1 MADTVVT
8 LGGDS
13 SGLQDAFKDAGK
25 KAEGL
30 KTDAKKLTDQ
40 LREVGDEADKAAG
53 AFVQKFGGP
62 TAIKAIAGVGGA
74 VGLAKAGVEA
84 FLDSSEALFRSY
96 GEEGQKV
103 WDDTEKSLFAIKG
116 AFAEAVLGG
125 GSLEEMAGR
134 LKAIFDGT
142 KTVVDALLTPVRLL
156 AESLWGI
163 NDATKAAAT
172 GAKDLADAQD
182 RVKANAAAGATSV
195 EEYTKLIW
203 SLTGQTEKLTQA
215 TNDAARA
222 DAKVRLA
229 RIAALEAEQ
238 DERIAQS
245 VMAASLMSNQKKA
258 QEALDVAKR
267 LSNRAW
273 SGEEERAFLDQTIA
287 GMQADVHD
295 RQMARLA
302 GFSKERA
309 AQANAIMASLAE
321 LDAYEAK
328 QKALASA
335 PPITP
340 RPSGGG
346 GGGGPKGP
354 EDPMVYARIYAEG
367 LQELSSEQAAA
378 ITASEKAY
386 GDASTSV
393 LQMKR
398 SELDQLLAME
408 ADGHAKAEAAKKA
421 SLDRQAKQLD
431 DWWAAQDEAEAARA
445 AAKKAADEAE
455 AQRQR
460 DLAKQIADEKAAAQ
474 AKMLGDL
481 YVLTVNNS
489 AKMLAVDLQD
499 AEKSKTAAQRATAAV
514 ISGLGDMAM
523 VKSGLAAAAGNFA
536 EAAAYSVAGTFAY
549 GLAAKLAPTEKSKTT
564 PPAAATNAPSS
575 TSVSYNLRVDAAFAD
590 GESVARRFAEMQR
603 GAQRRGLV

>member
-84 FLDSSEALFRSY
+84 FLDSSEALFKSY
-96 GEEGQKV
+96 GDEGQKV

-134 LKAIFDGT
+134 LKAIFEGT

-163 NDATKAAAT
+163 NDATKAAAA

-182 RVKANAAAGATSV
+182 RVKANAAEGATSV

-267 LSNRAW
+267 LSNRYW
-273 SGEEERAFLDQTIA
+273 SGEEERAFLDQAIA

-340 RPSGGG
+340 RTSGGG

-354 EDPMVYARIYAEG
+354 EDPMVYARVYAEG
-367 LQELSSEQAAA
+367 LQELTKEQAEA

-421 SLDRQAKQLD
+421 SLDRQAKQLE
-431 DWWAAQDEAEAARA
+431 DWWAKEDAADAARA

-455 AQRQR
+455 AQRQI
-460 DLAKQIADEKAAAQ
+460 DLAKQIADERAAAQ
-474 AKMLGDL
+474 AKLLGDL

-564 PPAAATNAPSS
+564 PPAAATNAPTS
-575 TSVSYNLRVDAAFAD
+575 TNVSYNLRVDAAFAD

>member
-134 LKAIFDGT
+134 LKAIFEGT

-163 NDATKAAAT
+163 NDATKAAAA

-182 RVKANAAAGATSV
+182 RVKANAAEGATSV

-267 LSNRAW
+267 LSNRYW
-273 SGEEERAFLDQTIA
+273 SGEEERAFLDQAIA
-287 GMQADVHD
+287 GMQAGVHEQ
-295 RQMARLA
+295 QMARLA

-340 RPSGGG
+340 RTSGGG

-354 EDPMVYARIYAEG
+354 EDPMVYARVYAEG
-367 LQELSSEQAAA
+367 LQELSKEQAEA

-431 DWWAAQDEAEAARA
+431 DWWAAQDEADAARA

-499 AEKSKTAAQRATAAV
+499 AEKSKTASQRATAAV

-564 PPAAATNAPSS
+564 PPAAATNAPTS
-575 TSVSYNLRVDAAFAD
+575 TNVSYNLRVDAAFAD

>member
-134 LKAIFDGT
+134 LKAIFEGT

-156 AESLWGI
+156 AENLWGI
-163 NDATKAAAT
+163 NDATKAAAA

-182 RVKANAAAGATSV
+182 RVKANAAEGATSV

-222 DAKVRLA
+222 DAKVRLG

-267 LSNRAW
+267 LSNRYW

-340 RPSGGG
+340 RTSGGG

-367 LQELSSEQAAA
+367 LQELSKEQADA

-431 DWWAAQDEAEAARA
+431 DWWAAQDEADAARA

-481 YVLTVNNS
+481 YVLAVNNS

-499 AEKSKTAAQRATAAV
+499 AEKSKTASQRATAAV

-564 PPAAATNAPSS
+564 PPAAATNAPTS
-575 TSVSYNLRVDAAFAD
+575 TNVSYNLRVDAAFAD